1 MDGRGPCIESKLKA
15 RTHERGARHGY
26 PAVSSG
32 RLMDGRL
39 VDALATTVA
48 VAPTVPGACQAAVT
62 AIADQLDGTVACL
75 LAVAGRLRCF
85 GAAGAWQ
92 VFDGVPADAG
102 VVGRAFR
109 SGEPALVADVRDD
122 PDYIPL
128 GPGVLTEVCVP
139 VAGPTGAPL
148 GVLNIESAGKLPLDT
163 TRDVLQLTAS
173 VLSDRIAALGGIP
186 PQSAGQRLLK
196 HAIAL
201 TASPDEAAVLDR
213 TLDAALDITG
223 LSSAAIAMGGGP
235 DTHVAAARGPL
246 AGLLVIA
253 DRSPL
258 ALLTARARRHGSA
271 YSLGDPAELD
281 ARGFE
286 RLTRAGIRTMIAVP
300 IGGRTSPPVPLPG
313 SPTGKVGIR
322 PIDGGVLLAV
332 DSSVRRPDADTV
344 GLLEL
349 LAAQALVCLERVRLV
364 AQLRERAT
372 SDPLTGL
379 GHQGRFTERL
389 GRARPDHTAVL
400 AIDVDQFKAVNDT
413 HGHAE
418 GDRLLVEL
426 VGLLSSALRAGDEL
440 FRIGG
445 DEFAAVVEVSHEA
458 EALAVAERLVQAAR
472 GMGRTISVGAA
483 VRQAGESSE
492 TTLRRADEA
501 LYAVKRTGRN
511 GARLASPYANGG
523 PTTVLSPSV
532 LHPHGAR

>member
-1 MDGRGPCIESKLKA
+1 MS
-15 RTHERGARHGY
+15 TQT
-26 PAVSSG
+26 
-32 RLMDGRL
+32 GRL

-48 VAPTVPGACQAAVT
+48 VAPTVPAACQAAVT
-62 AIADQLDGTVACL
+62 AIADRLDGTVACL
-75 LAVAGRLRCF
+75 LSVAGRLRCF

-102 VVGRAFR
+102 VVGRVFR
-109 SGEPALVADVRDD
+109 GGEPALVSDVRDD

-139 VAGPTGAPL
+139 VAGPDGPAAPPL
-148 GVLNIESAGKLPLDT
+148 GVLNIESADQLPLGS
-163 TRDVLQLTAS
+163 TRAAMEDAAS
-173 VLSDRIAALGGIP
+173 VLSDRIAELGGVP
-186 PQSAGQRLLK
+186 AQSAGQRLLK

-201 TASPDEAAVLDR
+201 TAAPDEATVLDR

-300 IGGRTSPPVPLPG
+300 IGGRTNPSVPVPGGPG
-313 SPTGKVGIR
+313 KPGIR

-332 DSSVRRPDADTV
+332 DSTVSRPDADTV

-372 SDPLTGL
+372 ADPLTGL

-389 GRARPDHTAVL
+389 SRARPDHTAVL

-426 VGLLSSALRAGDEL
+426 VGLLTSALRAGDEL
-440 FRIGG
+440 YRIGG
-445 DEFAAVVEVSHEA
+445 DEFAAVVEVSHES
-458 EALAVAERLVQAAR
+458 EALAVAQRLVQAAR

-483 VRQAGESSE
+483 LRQSGETAE

-501 LYAVKRTGRN
+501 LYSVKRTGRN

-532 LHPHGAR
+532 LRPHGAR